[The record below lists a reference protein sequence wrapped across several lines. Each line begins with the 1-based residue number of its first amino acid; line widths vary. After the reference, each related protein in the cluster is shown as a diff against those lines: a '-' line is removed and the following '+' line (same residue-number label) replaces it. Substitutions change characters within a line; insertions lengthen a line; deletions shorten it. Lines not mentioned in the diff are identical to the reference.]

1 MDLSVIIVCYR
12 GWEKLSKCLEAL
24 ESFSITDF
32 SMEVIVVDNNSDDG
46 RVDEFEKK
54 FSRIR
59 FIRSSINGGYAYG
72 CNLGAGHAA
81 GDVLMILNPDT
92 VANEKAV
99 GHMLRKIREH
109 EEPAIVSCSQASE
122 DGKESRA
129 YGRFPSLSPRNL
141 NKAKE
146 EGTVINP
153 DWVSG
158 SLMMM
163 RKETF
168 SRLDGFD
175 EDFWMYYEDVDI
187 CRRLRNRNGMILFF
201 KDIGILH
208 CHGGSSRIDLRTE
221 SITKAEVQKSRHLYI
236 HKHFTGL
243 DRILFQ
249 SIVVADNLVTGIISG
264 LAGLVFFFIPKLLV
278 RLYILIRL
286 TGYYAGSLYRC
297 SWRST
302 RSVRG
307 K

>member
-12 GWEKLSKCLEAL
+12 GWEKLSKCLESL
-24 ESFSITDF
+24 SSFGTADF

-46 RVDEFEKK
+46 RIDEFEKT
-54 FSRIR
+54 FSRTR
-59 FIRSSINGGYAYG
+59 FIKSSVNGGYAYG
-72 CNLGAGHAA
+72 CNLGAEHAS
-81 GDVLMILNPDT
+81 GDILMFLNPDT
-92 VANEKAV
+92 IANEKAV
-99 GHMLRKIREH
+99 GQMLRQIRDQGE
-109 EEPAIVSCSQASE
+109 ATIASCSQASE
-122 DGKESRA
+122 DGTESRP
-129 YGRFPSLSPRNL
+129 YGRFPDLSLRNL
-141 NKAKE
+141 LTAKE
-146 EGTVINP
+146 EGTVISP

-168 SRLDGFD
+168 SRLEGFD

-187 CRRLRNRNGMILFF
+187 CRRHRNQNGRILFF

-208 CHGGSSRIDLRTE
+208 CHGGSSRIDLSTE
-221 SITKAEVQKSRHLYI
+221 SITKTEVQKSRHLYI
-236 HKHFTGL
+236 HKHFTGWR
-243 DRILFQ
+243 RIIFQ
-249 SIVVADNLVTGIISG
+249 SVVVTDNLVTGIISG
-264 LAGLVFFFIPKLLV
+264 LAGLVFFFVPKLLV

>member
-46 RVDEFEKK
+46 MLDEFKRRFNR
-54 FSRIR
+54 FS

-72 CNLGAGHAA
+72 CNLGARHAS
-81 GDVLMILNPDT
+81 GKVLMILNPDT
-92 VANEKAV
+92 IANETAV
-99 GHMLRKIREH
+99 GFMLKKILEQ
-109 EEPAIVSCSQASE
+109 EEPAIFSCSQVFE
-122 DGKESRA
+122 DGKKSRA
-129 YGRFPSLSPRNL
+129 YGKFPDLSLRNL
-141 NKAKE
+141 FSVKE
-146 EGTVINP
+146 GGSVIYP

-163 RKETF
+163 RRETF
-168 SRLDGFD
+168 IGLEGFD

-187 CRRLRNRNGMILFF
+187 CRRLRNKNGRIFF
-201 KDIGILH
+201 FNNIGILH
-208 CHGGSSRIDLRTE
+208 CHGGSSRVDIITE
-221 SITKAEVQKSRHLYI
+221 SITKTEVQKSRHLYI

-243 DRILFQ
+243 RRIIFQ
-249 SIVVADNLVTGIISG
+249 FVVAADNLITGIISG
-264 LAGLVFFFIPKLLV
+264 LTGLVFFFVPKLLV
-278 RLYILIRL
+278 RLLILILL
-286 TGYYAGSLYRC
+286 TDYYAGSLYRS

-302 RSVRG
+302 RSVRE